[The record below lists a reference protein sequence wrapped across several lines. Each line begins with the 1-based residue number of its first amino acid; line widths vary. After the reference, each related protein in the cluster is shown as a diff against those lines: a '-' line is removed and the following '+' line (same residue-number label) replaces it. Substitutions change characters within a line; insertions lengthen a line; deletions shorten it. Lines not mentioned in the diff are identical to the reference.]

1 MANICYFYV
10 HMLIFASTNNNKYKT
25 MTTNTTTNTDSS
37 LVFKEWTALNAE
49 LVALDLIANLG
60 RKILKTNNQQ

>member
-1 MANICYFYV
+1 M
-10 HMLIFASTNNNKYKT
+10 S
-25 MTTNTTTNTDSS
+25 TNTTTNTDSS

-60 RKILKTNNQQ
+60 RKIEKTNNQQ